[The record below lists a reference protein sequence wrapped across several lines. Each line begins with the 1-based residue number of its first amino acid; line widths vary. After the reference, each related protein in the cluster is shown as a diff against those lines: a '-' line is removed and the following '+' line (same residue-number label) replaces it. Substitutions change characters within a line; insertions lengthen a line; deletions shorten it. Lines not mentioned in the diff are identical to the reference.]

1 MERIGV
7 ATMGRGGAYGESD
20 ERYVAS
26 PPVSTRQ
33 MPLFPQPA
41 TSRSEESTVDE
52 KFTRMT
58 PELYAYLIDQRSE
71 RDAIQ
76 AALIA
81 ETAALGGVSLMQIAP
96 EQGAFMTM
104 LARAIGAQ
112 RIIEVG
118 TFTGY
123 SALCLARG
131 LPADGK
137 LLCCDL
143 NDEWTSIG
151 RRHWE
156 TAGVA
161 DRIELRL
168 GPALATLQSLPRDPV
183 VDLSFIDADKEG
195 YRAYYEEIL
204 PRTRP
209 NGLILFD
216 NVLWFGQVLARDTT
230 DPEVRAI
237 QALNAFLAADPRVE
251 SVMLPIADGLTLC
264 RKRDGV

>member
-1 MERIGV
+1 
-7 ATMGRGGAYGESD
+7 
-20 ERYVAS
+20 
-26 PPVSTRQ
+26 
-33 MPLFPQPA
+33 
-41 TSRSEESTVDE
+41 
-52 KFTRMT
+52 MT
-58 PELYAYLIDQRSE
+58 PELYDYLVAHRSE

-76 AALIA
+76 DALIA
-81 ETAALGGVSLMQIAP
+81 ETARLGGVSIMQIAP

-104 LARAIGAQ
+104 LARVIGAR
-112 RIIEVG
+112 RIVEVG

-131 LPADGK
+131 LPADGR

-151 RRHWE
+151 RRHWQA
-156 TAGVA
+156 AGVA

-168 GPALATLQSLPRDPV
+168 GPALETLRGLPRDPV
-183 VDLSFIDADKEG
+183 VDLSFIDADKES
-195 YRAYYEEIL
+195 YRPYYEELL

-216 NVLWFGQVLARDTT
+216 NVIWFGHVLDTDTT
-230 DPEVRAI
+230 DKDVRAI
-237 QALNAFLAADPRVE
+237 QELNAFLADDPRVE

-264 RKRDGV
+264 RKRGDA